1 MGHFLSRV
9 DSSLQLGKVLFSRYV
24 TRSVVRIQ
32 WHEFSQCLQCCVAC
46 SESFVVTF
54 WTGNRTTDYIVS
66 VFLYGTYKHLC
77 GRRNRWFSC
86 IASKYVSIFLRWRYF
101 NILYGAYINLYLYIK
116 YKKILVYSLH
126 SAYSELV
133 SRQSIYLTEVK
144 SSK

>member
-1 MGHFLSRV
+1 MSHMGHFLSRV

-77 GRRNRWFSC
+77 ADEIDGSRVLHPNTWVS
-86 IASKYVSIFLRWRYF
+86 SYV
-101 NILYGAYINLYLYIK
+101 GAT
-116 YKKILVYSLH
+116 
-126 SAYSELV
+126 
-133 SRQSIYLTEVK
+133 SIYFTGPT
-144 SSK
+144 